1 MKRIISMLGLLLCL
15 DIQSA
20 EAQNVWRGRVVD
32 SAGNPIPGAKVENAK
47 GKETTTTGIDG
58 SFALQ
63 ADANMKRMRVTYAG
77 MKPVTCKPE
86 VGNVIEM
93 RKATWWNTAP
103 EKYKMFL
110 GPVVAFNHV
119 KPSYGV
125 MVGVVKNWGA
135 YFKADVAFGGL
146 YRFDDW
152 SQGYNHEIGTKEEL
166 KEWHEFD
173 GNKPEFGRYSVSAG
187 IIRRITGSLYVL
199 AGGGYSCNSWTVKCK
214 EGTRLGIEP
223 YCFSGG
229 MVELGLMM
237 KVKHLYV
244 GATATAVLGCETDVY
259 DGSCDFSKLTVP
271 TVSIGYSF

>member
-15 DIQSA
+15 GIQSA

-93 RKATWWNTAP
+93 RKATWWNAAP

-135 YFKADVAFGGL
+135 YLRADVAFGGPC
-146 YRFDDW
+146 RFDDDYYT
-152 SQGYNHEIGTKEEL
+152 SRGTKEEL
-166 KEWHEFD
+166 KKWHEFD

-214 EGTRLGIEP
+214 EGTRFGIEP

-229 MVELGLMM
+229 MAELGLML

-244 GATATAVLGCETDVY
+244 GATAMTVFGAETCEH
-259 DGSCDFSKLTVP
+259 DGSCDFGKLTVA
-271 TVSIGYSF
+271 TASIGYSF

>member
-15 DIQSA
+15 GIQSA

-135 YFKADVAFGGL
+135 YFKADVAFGDFSTGCID
-146 YRFDDW
+146 YEDVR
-152 SQGYNHEIGTKEEL
+152 GTKEEL
-166 KEWHEFD
+166 MMRHEFN
-173 GNKPEFGRYSVSAG
+173 GNKPKFSRYAISAG
-187 IIRRITGSLYVL
+187 VMRKVAGSLYVM
-199 AGGGYSCNSWTVKCK
+199 AGGGYSTNLWTVNCQD
-214 EGTRLGIEP
+214 GTRLFIEP
-223 YCFSGG
+223 YSYHGG
-229 MVELGLMM
+229 MAELGLML

-244 GATATAVLGCETDVY
+244 GATAMTVFGAETCIH
-259 DGSCDFSKLTVP
+259 DGSCDFGKLTVA
-271 TVSIGYSF
+271 TASIGYSF